1 MGEARKSMTPHLK
14 VYIGYD
20 PSEEIAW
27 EVANHSVKRH
37 ASQPIEVF
45 PLKQKTLRELGLY
58 YRDVDTKASTEFSL
72 TRFLTPYLAAND
84 GWALFTDCDFLF
96 TDDIYKVFD
105 YVDGARAIYVVQHD
119 YVPSKQVKMD
129 GAAQSVYP
137 RKNWSSFILFNTQHP
152 AVKALTP
159 KVVNTESPAF
169 LHRFQWID
177 DDSLI
182 GSLPLDF
189 NFLEGEYPVPE
200 KTPRVIHYTNGGP
213 WFDDWQDVDFADLWR
228 AERDLY
234 LSSLKS

>member
-1 MGEARKSMTPHLK
+1 M
-14 VYIGYD
+14 
-20 PSEEIAW
+20 
-27 EVANHSVKRH
+27 
-37 ASQPIEVF
+37 
-45 PLKQKTLRELGLY
+45 
-58 YRDVDTKASTEFSL
+58 
-72 TRFLTPYLAAND
+72 AAND

-96 TDDIYKVFD
+96 TDDIYRVFD
-105 YVDGARAIYVVQHD
+105 YVDGDKAIYVVQHD

-129 GAAQSVYP
+129 GAPQSVYP

-159 KVVNTESPAF
+159 QVVNTESPAF

-200 KTPRVIHYTNGGP
+200 KTPRVIHYPTGGP

-228 AERDLY
+228 AERDLS